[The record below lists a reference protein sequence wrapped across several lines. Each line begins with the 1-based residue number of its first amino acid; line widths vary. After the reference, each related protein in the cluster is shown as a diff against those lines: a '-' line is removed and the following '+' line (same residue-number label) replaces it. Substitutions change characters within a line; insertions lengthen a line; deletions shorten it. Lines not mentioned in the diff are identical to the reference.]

1 MPTDRRI
8 VQYGEQCR
16 LGDDADADASL
27 ASLVGLDSTRIRP
40 IAYQRS
46 LSMDRTDNP
55 PLWSHV
61 QALAAI
67 AQAGNFT
74 LAAQR
79 LGLSKAAVSQRVVE
93 LERAVGVPL
102 VQRTTRSVR
111 LTDAGQHL
119 VDETLESFAQIE
131 RSLAAVRNLADQP
144 RGLVRV
150 TAPVALGRQ
159 QVAPHLDEFLRA
171 WPDIRVDLSLDD
183 RLVNLGQDGFDLAIR
198 HVAAPPE
205 NHVAWRLCGSRTL
218 LVASPEYLR
227 ERGEPTHPSELDGHA
242 CLAYLRSGPAVW
254 RFERNAAG
262 AAMAAH
268 AGQEHAEGSASP
280 DRSSRERT
288 PLEPERASVNVQGPL
303 RANNSELLRDAVLSG
318 LGIAQVPDFSAA
330 AALRA
335 GRMVE
340 LLPGW
345 RPIGFFGD
353 AIYALRPWSPQV
365 PMAVQALVTHLRGAL
380 ANGFEPATAA

>member
-1 MPTDRRI
+1 
-8 VQYGEQCR
+8 
-16 LGDDADADASL
+16 
-27 ASLVGLDSTRIRP
+27 
-40 IAYQRS
+40 
-46 LSMDRTDNP
+46 MDKTETA
-55 PLWSHV
+55 PLWAHV

-67 AQAGNFT
+67 AQTGNFT

-79 LGLSKAAVSQRVVE
+79 LSLSKAAISQRVAE

-119 VDETLESFAQIE
+119 VDDTADSFAQIE

-159 QVAPHLDEFLRA
+159 QIAPHLDEFLRA

-183 RLVNLGQDGFDLAIR
+183 RLVNLAQEGFDLAIR
-198 HVAAPPE
+198 HAGAPPDS
-205 NHVAWRLCGSRTL
+205 HVAWRLCGSRTL
-218 LVASPEYLR
+218 LVASGDYLAR
-227 ERGEPTHPSELDGHA
+227 HAAPAHPSELADHA

-254 RFERNAAG
+254 GFERNADN
-262 AAMAAH
+262 
-268 AGQEHAEGSASP
+268 SA
-280 DRSSRERT
+280 
-288 PLEPERASVNVQGPL
+288 EPERVSVNVQGPL

-340 LLPGW
+340 LLPQW
-345 RPIGFFGD
+345 RPVGFFGD
-353 AIYALRPWSPQV
+353 GIYALRPWSPQV
-365 PMAVQALVTHLRGAL
+365 PKAVQALVAHLREAL
-380 ANGFEPATAA
+380 VGGFEPGEKSGLLAD